1 MDKPTVT
8 VCKQLDVH
16 QEKLHEGTSH
26 SKLLPQRPEQ
36 QEEETALLTEEKHL
50 IHMKDDLWRHRC
62 LSIGCGRQMEKLS
75 PVSSY
80 ILDRIRK
87 CRIQRQLKSN
97 TSRLNFIRQIRQLP
111 RQNTTTNLFEFQ
123 FFNGTDFY

>member
-1 MDKPTVT
+1 MTSVTGIYQTATDFEPAIYKRLKGLQTTYSNEFYELDVVTT

-50 IHMKDDLWRHRC
+50 IHMKD
-62 LSIGCGRQMEKLS
+62 
-75 PVSSY
+75 
-80 ILDRIRK
+80 
-87 CRIQRQLKSN
+87 
-97 TSRLNFIRQIRQLP
+97 
-111 RQNTTTNLFEFQ
+111 NL
-123 FFNGTDFY
+123 